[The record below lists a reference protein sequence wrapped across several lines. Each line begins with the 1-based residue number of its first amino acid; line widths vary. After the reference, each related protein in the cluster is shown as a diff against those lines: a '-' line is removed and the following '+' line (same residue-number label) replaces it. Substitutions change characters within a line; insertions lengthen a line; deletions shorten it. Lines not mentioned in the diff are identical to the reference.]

1 MALADQDTSVV
12 DRLGKTE
19 LVDTGLETAL
29 QEVLNLE
36 GQDVIELH
44 AGLVK
49 DTDTYETANE
59 SVTLEEALGV
69 LLVESKKRTGKLLAN
84 SYLAHCASI
93 QLRAGSCNEN
103 LPSGTTDLG
112 QGQLDAP
119 DLTLVAETIL
129 ADELQL
135 GIPNPTLT
143 CVPDISG
150 ARSRSVAMEYH
161 IQTSGLER
169 TTWDAVR
176 LGVGTGRHCGC
187 RGGRVEVGILVV
199 DEGSEFRAEG
209 ANART
214 TPST

>member
-1 MALADQDTSVV
+1 MKFS
-12 DRLGKTE
+12 KSK
-19 LVDTGLETAL
+19 
-29 QEVLNLE
+29 
-36 GQDVIELH
+36 
-44 AGLVK
+44 GLV
-49 DTDTYETANE
+49 
-59 SVTLEEALGV
+59 
-69 LLVESKKRTGKLLAN
+69 
-84 SYLAHCASI
+84 
-93 QLRAGSCNEN
+93 
-103 LPSGTTDLG
+103 PSSTTDLG
-112 QGQLDAP
+112 EGQLDTP